1 MNVEKLGE
9 GDPEHAVVGLIHG
22 DEPCGR
28 KAIEKFKKS
37 EYKLEKP
44 VKLIVANE
52 KAAEKNVRYIDCDL
66 NRNFPGDPESSQH
79 EERLAADILEEVQ
92 GLKTLSIH
100 STKSYPKPF
109 AAQSVMDT
117 ETLELIKE
125 TGVEKAC
132 FIEDGVDCLGEYS
145 RTVTVESGLQGSDR
159 SAENA
164 YEVMLNFLAANN
176 VIKSDYELS
185 NPEIFEVFDTVE
197 KPGYRFTGEN
207 FRKINPGEVYAEK
220 EGKNLE
226 AEEGFYP
233 VLMSTDGY
241 ETILGHKA
249 RKVDEEEI

>member
-9 GDPEHAVVGLIHG
+9 GDPKHAVVGLIHG

-28 KAIEKFKKS
+28 KAIERFKES
-37 EYKLEKP
+37 EYSLEKP

-52 KAAEKNVRYIDCDL
+52 KAAEKKVRYIDCDL

-79 EERLAADILEEVQ
+79 EERLAAKILDEVE
-92 GLKTLSIH
+92 GLKTLSLH

-109 AAQSVMDT
+109 AAQPGMDA
-117 ETLELIKE
+117 ETLELIRE

-132 FIEDGVDCLGEYS
+132 FIEESVGCLGEYS
-145 RTVTVESGLQGSDR
+145 RTVTVESGFQGSDQ
-159 SAENA
+159 ATENA

-176 VIKSDYELS
+176 VIKSDYDLSSPEL
-185 NPEIFEVFDTVE
+185 FEVFDTVE

-207 FRKINPGEVYAEK
+207 FRKVNAGEVYAEK
-220 EGKNLE
+220 EGSKLE

-241 ETILGHKA
+241 DTILGHRA
-249 RKVDEEEI
+249 RKVEEEEI